1 MAEHR
6 HLACDYTA
14 NWLTIKASN
23 ATIFEKRST
32 ENSSPTLSRRG
43 VRRRM
48 WILSDVRHSVP
59 QELISSK
66 SLKVRKNAVATNTTV
81 PQQFFKKFECA
92 EPVYVKYCHD
102 EVKAFEDCLRI
113 RAQSKRE
120 VTMEEAEAV
129 DKNER
134 IKADR

>member
-1 MAEHR
+1 M
-6 HLACDYTA
+6 
-14 NWLTIKASN
+14 
-23 ATIFEKRST
+23 
-32 ENSSPTLSRRG
+32 
-43 VRRRM
+43 
-48 WILSDVRHSVP
+48 
-59 QELISSK
+59 
-66 SLKVRKNAVATNTTV
+66 
-81 PQQFFKKFECA
+81 
-92 EPVYVKYCHD
+92 KYCHD